1 MMITIVLKN
10 KTIAHYKLSEFE
22 VTESNSWLILTDKE
36 GGYTV
41 KYLKRFIIS
50 VEMREKKCYGNTN

>member
-1 MMITIVLKN
+1 MITIVLKN

-22 VTESNSWLILTDKE
+22 VTESSSWLILTDKE

-41 KYLKRFIIS
+41 KYHKCFIIS
-50 VEMREKKCYGNTN
+50 VEIREKKCYGNTK